1 VHRIELDRTVP
12 IGFAAR
18 IDSGMNP
25 ILILT
30 LASHYM
36 YPSAQR
42 LFTSNPLAS
51 LRTAFSTMSA
61 RTLDINTK
69 LTFHNGH
76 TMPQLGFG
84 VYKSERGVCEKS
96 IATALEAGY
105 R

>member
-1 VHRIELDRTVP
+1 
-12 IGFAAR
+12 
-18 IDSGMNP
+18 M
-25 ILILT
+25 
-30 LASHYM
+30 
-36 YPSAQR
+36 SAQK
-42 LFTSNPLAS
+42 
-51 LRTAFSTMSA
+51 
-61 RTLDINTK
+61 LDINTK